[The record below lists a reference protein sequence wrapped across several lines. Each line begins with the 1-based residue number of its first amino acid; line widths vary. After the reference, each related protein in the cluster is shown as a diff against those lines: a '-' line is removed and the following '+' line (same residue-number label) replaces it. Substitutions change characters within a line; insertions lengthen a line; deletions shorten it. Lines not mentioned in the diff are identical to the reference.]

1 MVTAFPEAGDARPES
16 ARWRARGE
24 AGSVPAPAVR
34 SRLGGQDSS
43 PRAFA
48 RGEAVRL
55 AALLGPAFLA
65 AVSIATVIHQALP
78 GGPGGV
84 TGAPWSP
91 DRLPHVLGL
100 AESDCWVAAF
110 LALVRERPSAARRG
124 AVLAL
129 APVLVATAVRA
140 GGEEPVPQAAAW
152 PALTAVPVAAL
163 LLAHHRDTLPVTL
176 PGPCA
181 PAPLAAGVVV
191 GVVRPAVPQPG
202 PESWFRLWTGPVGL
216 GVLGLAAGAVVCVAP
231 RTRAPVAAR
240 PGRAG
245 GAAGGRPAAGPERRV
260 RELPHHRRR
269 PGGDPGGGRG
279 HARPLREARPALM
292 ATNRSVWHA
301 SGI

>member
-176 PGPCA
+176 PWPCA

-231 RTRAPVAAR
+231 RTRAPWLLALAGLAALLVVVRLLDLSDAYGSFLTTGVVQAVILAAVAVTLGLS
-240 PGRAG
+240 GRRA
-245 GAAGGRPAAGPERRV
+245 
-260 RELPHHRRR
+260 LP
-269 PGGDPGGGRG
+269 
-279 HARPLREARPALM
+279 
-292 ATNRSVWHA
+292 
-301 SGI
+301 